1 MQRSLGENQNGISV
15 IKEKT
20 FKAGVVN
27 MHHEQTV
34 ANAGAITMTESINEF
49 DILLTDPMLDL
60 K

>member
-1 MQRSLGENQNGISV
+1 MN
-15 IKEKT
+15 
-20 FKAGVVN
+20 
-27 MHHEQTV
+27 HEQTV